1 MPQRPAPWAC
11 LLAGLGHAALL
22 YGLASN
28 DSGATAAGPSAI
40 GTAAAHAVTVR
51 LAAIPEAPAAPARLV
66 PPSPTRQ
73 APAEPT
79 DHEPANDEMAEAAE
93 SAEAATADLPCGSG
107 RYLAP
112 SALDRPALPRSAPDE
127 SLLDGV
133 TPSGLPIR
141 LRLCISESGEVV
153 QVEPVLASE
162 SDGDVVERLEAMFR
176 ATTFVA
182 ARLGTDDVASRME
195 IEIGFNRTP

>member
-1 MPQRPAPWAC
+1 MLQRPAPWAC
-11 LLAGLGHAALL
+11 LLAGLGHAVLL

-28 DSGATAAGPSAI
+28 DSGAAAARPGAI
-40 GTAAAHAVTVR
+40 STTAAHAVAVR
-51 LAAIPEAPAAPARLV
+51 LAATPEAPAAPAPLM
-66 PPSPTRQ
+66 PSPARQ
-73 APAEPT
+73 APVEPA
-79 DHEPANDEMAEAAE
+79 DHEPASDQMTEA
-93 SAEAATADLPCGSG
+93 AEAATADLPCGSG

-133 TPSGLPIR
+133 TASGLPIR
-141 LRLCISESGEVV
+141 LRLCISETGDVV

-162 SDGDVVERLEAMFR
+162 SDSDVVERLEAMFR